1 MTAKIQFREKEMR
14 DAIAVLRRSAKD
26 LRQTAQV
33 INGIGNT
40 ISQGALVGVAGTSL
54 QTALTKTLNAK
65 IEELAQKLEE
75 KARFAEVELEQMLK
89 AASQLR

>member
-14 DAIAVLRRSAKD
+14 DAIAVFRRSAKD
-26 LRQTAQV
+26 LRQTAQQ

-40 ISQGALVGVAGTSL
+40 INQGALVGVAGTAL
-54 QTALTKTLNAK
+54 QMALTKTLNTK